1 MRIFHGE
8 APVSNSCHQSCHRKI
23 RRVLEQQI
31 LHKDI
36 LVHDLVPIGHDLIFT
51 VPTDGTINFNE
62 TVRAVERIDTD
73 VDMNES

>member
-1 MRIFHGE
+1 M
-8 APVSNSCHQSCHRKI
+8 
-23 RRVLEQQI
+23 